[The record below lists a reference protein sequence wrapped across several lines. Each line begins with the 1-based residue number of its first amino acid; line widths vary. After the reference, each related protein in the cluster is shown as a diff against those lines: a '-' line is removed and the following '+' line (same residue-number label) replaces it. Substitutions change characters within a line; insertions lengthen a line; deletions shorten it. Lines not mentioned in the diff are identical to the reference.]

1 MTNRA
6 TNGGARVLCSVLLSL
21 LGLGICL
28 SALIAW
34 SLFPLKRK
42 SERRVVL
49 SRVISEWV
57 HFEFHRPLLFL
68 MYYLILHLVSLFV
81 FCDAFS
87 GGGGVN
93 KEQNHNILSNIAS
106 SIFQRDESS
115 KAVYN
120 SPEMI
125 LKDLNMKSNM
135 TPKPFYVDPDQLLN
149 IVSAS
154 IPVGWN

>member
-1 MTNRA
+1 
-6 TNGGARVLCSVLLSL
+6 
-21 LGLGICL
+21 
-28 SALIAW
+28 
-34 SLFPLKRK
+34 
-42 SERRVVL
+42 
-49 SRVISEWV
+49 
-57 HFEFHRPLLFL
+57 

-87 GGGGVN
+87 GGGGAN

-106 SIFQRDESS
+106 SIFQKDESS